1 MGGGLSTTEMSV
13 VHAREIVLDE
23 SRVVDH
29 LDGASGGHGH
39 GFSAADE
46 LAGSDAE
53 EWADSL
59 ATGKEGIAHG
69 LVELA
74 GFFVFE

>member
-1 MGGGLSTTEMSV
+1 MAEMIV
-13 VHAREIVLDE
+13 VHTREIVLEE

-46 LAGSDAE
+46 LVGSDVE
-53 EWADSL
+53 EWVYSL